1 MGWQSRL
8 LPLHPHNPLWGS
20 VEYEYGFRQMND
32 MPAPVRFGIVG
43 CGVISETH
51 AAAITGLPD
60 AELAAVAD
68 PVSERAD
75 ALAERY
81 GVPAFDSLTSMMAGV
96 ELDAVNICTASG
108 MHGEHA
114 REALRAGKHVMVE
127 KPLEI
132 SLDEIDQT
140 LAVQREARVKLAA
153 VCQHRFDPAARRVHE
168 LLQEG
173 AFGTSIL
180 ANAQILW
187 WRSQEYYDTGG
198 WRGTTSLDGGGVLMN
213 QSIHS
218 IDLLTWFMGPVRS
231 VSAYTGTLS
240 HDIETEDTAAAS
252 LRFAS
257 GALGSIA
264 ATTSAYPGVVTRLE
278 ILGTGGSAILENDR
292 LRYLHLGQ
300 DEEKPVGLYGLE
312 GRPLPDAP
320 QQEAPGGAHD
330 LQIADFIRAIREDGS
345 PLVDGEAGRHDVAI
359 ILAIY
364 ESART
369 GKEVLVS

>member
-1 MGWQSRL
+1 
-8 LPLHPHNPLWGS
+8 
-20 VEYEYGFRQMND
+20 MND
-32 MPAPVRFGIVG
+32 MPAPVRFGILG

-68 PVSERAD
+68 PVSERAA

-81 GVPAFDSLTSMMAGV
+81 GVPAFDSLSSMLEG
-96 ELDAVNICTASG
+96 EDLDVVNVCTASG
-108 MHGEHA
+108 MHGKHA
-114 REALRAGKHVMVE
+114 REAMRAGKHVMVE

-132 SLDEIDQT
+132 SLEQIDQT
-140 LAVQREARVKLAA
+140 LEVQREARVKLAA
-153 VCQHRFDPAARRVHE
+153 VCQHRFDPAAIRIHD
-168 LLQEG
+168 LLTEG
-173 AFGTSIL
+173 AFGTLVL

-187 WRSQEYYDTGG
+187 WRSQQYYDAGG
-198 WRGTTSLDGGGVLMN
+198 WRGTSSLDGGGVLMN

-218 IDLLTWFMGPVRS
+218 IDLLHWFMGRVRS
-231 VSAYTGTLS
+231 VSAYTATMS
-240 HDIETEDTAAAS
+240 HDIETEDTAAAA

-257 GALGSIA
+257 GALGSIS
-264 ATTSAYPGVVTRLE
+264 ATTSGYPGVVTRLE

-292 LRYLHLGQ
+292 LRYLHLSQ
-300 DEEKPVGLYGLE
+300 DEVKPVGLYGLE
-312 GRPLPDAP
+312 GMPLPAAP
-320 QQEAPGGAHD
+320 EQQAPGGAHD
-330 LQIADFIRAIREDGS
+330 LQIADFIRAIREDGM
-345 PLVDGEAGRHDVAI
+345 PLVDGESARHDVAI